1 MADQELEIRGEPG
14 LKKMFSAL
22 WASVWSRNKGGG
34 GASPPP
40 GSSPGSPTAVTVTVS
55 PVGAVPDSRVVWKR
69 HPREQGR

>member
-1 MADQELEIRGEPG
+1 MADQELEIRGESG
-14 LKKMFSAL
+14 LQKHFSAL

-34 GASPPP
+34 GASPP
-40 GSSPGSPTAVTVTVS
+40 GSSPGSPTAVTVTVF